1 MYSGSG
7 TLGDK
12 GVFRTWTTRIEG
24 HPILT
29 TLPSFKGRQGM
40 GREMESIRRDES
52 RMEVGGNP
60 GAPRQ
65 EKGPGQENFCLPKS
79 ALSGHPQR
87 LHTVFPL

>member
-1 MYSGSG
+1 
-7 TLGDK
+7 
-12 GVFRTWTTRIEG
+12 
-24 HPILT
+24 
-29 TLPSFKGRQGM
+29 M
-40 GREMESIRRDES
+40 GREMESIRWDES

-60 GAPRQ
+60 GAPRL